1 MRALDDS
8 TYYSGSEL
16 KVKDLDKI
24 TVRLGSKN
32 AGKEYYWTGYE
43 WTLAQQ
49 KTGINKAPKFNL
61 YDTDGNELGNTS
73 IYSSSTF
80 SGNEIFGYTVGTGT
94 DDEHLGF
101 PLKYT
106 DYTSLSTIEFKNYLN
121 SETKTTVSNIIK
133 NTITKIYYRTHMN
146 IK

>member
-1 MRALDDS
+1 MAFLYNFKSKHLLFVNPNSQTELVTWDANADPWDNDSDGDGISDAGWDVKSSTFKASSSVYEVKFVGGVIKLRALDDS

-61 YDTDGNELGNTS
+61 YAG
-73 IYSSSTF
+73 
-80 SGNEIFGYTVGTGT
+80 
-94 DDEHLGF
+94 
-101 PLKYT
+101 
-106 DYTSLSTIEFKNYLN
+106 SL
-121 SETKTTVSNIIK
+121 
-133 NTITKIYYRTHMN
+133 
-146 IK
+146 